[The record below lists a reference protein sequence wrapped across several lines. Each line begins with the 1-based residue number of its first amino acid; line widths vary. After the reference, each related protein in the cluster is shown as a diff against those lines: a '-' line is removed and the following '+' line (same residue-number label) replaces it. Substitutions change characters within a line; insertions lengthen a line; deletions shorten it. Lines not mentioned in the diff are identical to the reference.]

1 MKMTKFLQY
10 LESRGKFRK
19 KKSAKYIQV
28 YIYIY
33 ISAERQFY
41 QLFITFMRIFC
52 ILLKLS
58 LTAILHLLAN
68 FSSFLALF
76 SPFIGLNVTL
86 Y

>member
-33 ISAERQFY
+33 QRRQFY

-58 LTAILHLLAN
+58 LTATLHLLAN

>member
-10 LESRGKFRK
+10 LESPGKFRE

-28 YIYIY
+28 YIY